1 MTSFVDTRLYVT
13 VRPCLEYLIP
23 DTGACVV
30 RFLLGEV
37 SMDEVN
43 ESMEKCLVEPCD
55 RLPPLH
61 DHNEVSRQITQLSCV
76 TCSHVQEY
84 LSLLSHVW
92 VQFAQQIQ
100 SDMKAMLKELEVKRV
115 EANNVYEKY
124 KAKNPTIVEE
134 EYKKEMLS
142 LERDLNTN
150 IERLRSKTC
159 PAVTRT
165 KELEH
170 SSNEL
175 KEAFAESYGE
185 LATKKLIS
193 LKQTFESE
201 LQATQSEVAFAFVK
215 SMKKIC
221 DM

>member
-1 MTSFVDTRLYVT
+1 MN
-13 VRPCLEYLIP
+13 
-23 DTGACVV
+23 
-30 RFLLGEV
+30 
-37 SMDEVN
+37 EVN
-43 ESMEKCLVEPCD
+43 ESLDKCLVEHCE
-55 RLPPLH
+55 RIPLLQ

-92 VQFAQQIQ
+92 VQFAQQTQ
-100 SDMKAMLKELEVKRV
+100 SDMKAMLQELEVKRV

-142 LERDLNTN
+142 LERDLNSN
-150 IERLRSKTC
+150 IERLRAKSC
-159 PAVTRT
+159 HAVTRT
-165 KELEH
+165 KELDQ

-175 KEAFAESYGE
+175 KEVFAQSYGE

-201 LQATQSEVAFAFVK
+201 LQATQSEVAFDFVR

-221 DM
+221 EL